1 MFMLHNIK
9 RLWKYILL
17 ESFIIHFLICNFT
30 QLFTGKFW
38 ESPISGIFG
47 FIITLFLTFIT
58 CASFKFKSPPLA
70 NFSILN
76 YNIRK

>member
-17 ESFIIHFLICNFT
+17 ESFAIHFLICNFT

-38 ESPISGIFG
+38 KSPIKG
-47 FIITLFLTFIT
+47 
-58 CASFKFKSPPLA
+58 
-70 NFSILN
+70 
-76 YNIRK
+76 